1 MSKEFAF
8 TIKSICFDENYHP
21 SNNTRI
27 TTNFANLARGASRQE
42 NLRNTLQMINNRFN
56 SLAHWDNPNAD
67 RYALELEIISVDI
80 DVEGKGET
88 FPTIEIFLIE
98 KPINASMVS
107 LAIIFHLMF
116 VIMILAYYC

>member
-88 FPTIEIFLIE
+88 FPTIEILKQIFLIE
-98 KPINASMVS
+98 KPINV
-107 LAIIFHLMF
+107 LT
-116 VIMILAYYC
+116 V